1 VLARRQRHPDDVE
14 HSQSRCKL
22 LRATELVARIHECLE
37 QAPQTIDPASHG
49 WSNRMKLTADLTKK
63 RALVTG
69 ASSDGFGRYF
79 AKVLAEAGANVMV
92 TARRKKPL
100 EALVQEI
107 ELAGGAAKAAVLDVA
122 SLPDVQAALEALGPF
137 DIVVNNA
144 GVDIAKPLLDQ
155 TEADFDY
162 VMDINLKG
170 VWNVSIEAARQMC
183 AADIAGSVINIAS
196 ITGLRQVGRI
206 TPYAVSKAAVI
217 HLTKQMALEL
227 ASHNIR
233 VNAIAPG
240 YFESDMTR
248 GYFDSARGQ
257 ELLNRVPMRRLGD
270 YESLGAVLLML
281 ASDASSFVTG
291 SVIPVD
297 GGHLVSTL

>member
-1 VLARRQRHPDDVE
+1 
-14 HSQSRCKL
+14 
-22 LRATELVARIHECLE
+22 
-37 QAPQTIDPASHG
+37 
-49 WSNRMKLTADLTKK
+49 MKLTVDLSAK

-79 AKVLAEAGANVMV
+79 AKVLAEAGAQVVV
-92 TARRKKPL
+92 TARRKEPL
-100 EALVQEI
+100 EELVQEI
-107 ELAGGAAKAAVLDVA
+107 QYAGGVARAVTLDVA
-122 SLPDVQAALEALGPF
+122 SFPDVQAALDAFGPF

-170 VWNVSIEAARQMC
+170 VWNVSTEAARHMC
-183 AADIAGSVINIAS
+183 SANIAGSIINIAS

-227 ASHNIR
+227 AGNNIR

-248 GYFDSARGQ
+248 GYFDTARGQ
-257 ELLNRVPMRRLGD
+257 ELLSRVPMQRLGD

-291 SVIPVD
+291 SIIPVD